1 MFYEK
6 SVSGWSPNPA
16 QGPLPIWDLL
26 SRVTGTHTYIV
37 TRQNK
42 AWSQKGNAFSL
53 WPGKHCFHK
62 SGDKENCLYVK
73 LSTCVNTVEKPAI
86 RFIDKRLYL
95 LVTFYT

>member
-6 SVSGWSPNPA
+6 SLSEGSPNPA
-16 QGPLPIWDLL
+16 QGPLL
-26 SRVTGTHTYIV
+26 SGIFCPGPQVHTHTL
-37 TRQNK
+37 
-42 AWSQKGNAFSL
+42 S
-53 WPGKHCFHK
+53 PGKTRHGHK
-62 SGDKENCLYVK
+62 RAMHSACGQAGIVFTNQEIKGIVLYVK